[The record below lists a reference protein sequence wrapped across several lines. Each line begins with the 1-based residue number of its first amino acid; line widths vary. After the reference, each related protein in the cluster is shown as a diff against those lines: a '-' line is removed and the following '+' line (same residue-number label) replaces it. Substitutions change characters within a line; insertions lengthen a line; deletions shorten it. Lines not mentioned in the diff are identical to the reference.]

1 METPKLFIGLDV
13 HKKTW
18 TADIRTELS
27 HHKTFSQPADPK
39 QLEAY
44 VDKNFT
50 EYEIHLTYE
59 AGCCGFWA
67 ARYFLNL
74 AWNVKVVN
82 PADVPRIDKQ
92 NYQKTDKLDSK
103 NLSKCLANNTLKGI
117 FIPTEQQDF
126 LRCLIRQRNSVV
138 KQLRVV
144 KNRIKG
150 FLLFMGQV
158 IPEEYDNPNWSI
170 AFQSWLKTLF
180 AKHEMADFNMQSQL
194 RILEI
199 LHQEYLGIGNKLREY
214 YRKNEKENYYLLKS
228 VPGIGGYI
236 ASVALSELGD
246 FSRFKNEKQL
256 SSYVGLV
263 PGIYAS
269 GGGETKMGITPRC
282 RSLLRTYLIEAAWVA
297 VRADPEMQAYYYKH
311 KAKNGKAMIVK
322 VAHKLL
328 RKMFAVIRNKTPYT
342 NNIAK
347 ESKVTE
353 AQKVN

>member
-1 METPKLFIGLDV
+1 METPKLFIGIDV

-18 TADIRTELS
+18 TVDLRTELS
-27 HHKTFSQPADPK
+27 HHKTFSQPADPM
-39 QLEAY
+39 QLETY
-44 VDKNFT
+44 VDKYFP
-50 EYEIHLTYE
+50 EYDIHLTYE

-74 AWNVKVVN
+74 AWNVIVVN

-103 NLSKCLANNTLKGI
+103 NLAKCLANNTLKGI
-117 FIPTEQQDF
+117 YIPTEQQDF
-126 LRCLIRQRNSVV
+126 LRCLIRQRNSIV

-150 FLLFMGQV
+150 FLLFIGQA
-158 IPEEYDNPNWSI
+158 IPGEYDNPNWSI
-170 AFQSWLKTLF
+170 AFQEWLKTLF
-180 AKHEMADFNMQSQL
+180 TKHEIADFTVQSQL
-194 RILEI
+194 RILET
-199 LHQEYLGIGNKLREY
+199 LHKEYLSIGNKLREY

-297 VRADPEMQAYYYKH
+297 VRAADTSDRPKC
-311 KAKNGKAMIVK
+311 KPTITNT
-322 VAHKLL
+322 KL
-328 RKMFAVIRNKTPYT
+328 KTEKP
-342 NNIAK
+342 
-347 ESKVTE
+347 
-353 AQKVN
+353 